1 MILNEWY
8 KGESKS
14 RLEQTAPDVLDAVD
28 IHYEPGFIRS
38 SLALEEETTTVNEP
52 AIGVTV
58 PSGDVFWFSTT
69 TGKIWK
75 RAYATGVYS
84 LVYTNTY
91 GACQGAV
98 FFSNYIW
105 FISTNASITYIGRIL
120 ATTASSESTWTS
132 VVQNWDF
139 LLGDAVTGYVPMVE
153 LIDYLYIGGEH
164 YIARISS
171 STYVYNDSALDIY
184 PGMIV
189 TDLAVSDTYLIIAG
203 EKNEAIGKTSVFAW
217 DTIAS
222 SWTFEDEMPERTFNG
237 FIPTDDMLFA
247 SAGTSGQLYYWNGKD
262 MVKYYRLKSG
272 TPTKNPYANTMF
284 NGVAL
289 YGESTGKIISINQS
303 MKDFPTVISGAY
315 STSSF
320 YSMTSSF
327 GTLYVSTGTSVV
339 KTGTT
344 YADGTITTPQIKKP
358 ANEIIIHY
366 DVLPTDAT
374 ISLESNV
381 NGAGWVSETG
391 LVHDPTNMTYVL
403 ANGITYDGTVNFI
416 QYRITM
422 NSSSHGSPVI
432 REIEIN

>member
-28 IHYEPGFIRS
+28 IHYEPGFIQS
-38 SLALEEETTTVNEP
+38 NLALEEETTTVNEP

-75 RAYATGVYS
+75 RAYSTGVYS

-91 GACQGAV
+91 GACQGAI

-105 FISTNASITYIGRIL
+105 FISTSASVTYVGRIL
-120 ATTASSESTWTS
+120 ATTASSEGTWVSAT
-132 VVQNWDF
+132 QNWGA
-139 LLGDAVTGYVPMVE
+139 LLGDAITGYVPMVE
-153 LIDYLYIGGEH
+153 LIDYLYIGGEQ
-164 YIARISS
+164 YVARVS
-171 STYVYNDSALDIY
+171 STSYVYNDDALDIY
-184 PGMIV
+184 PGMTI

-203 EKNEAIGKTSVFAW
+203 EKNEAIGKTSIFAW
-217 DTIAS
+217 DTISS

-272 TPTKNPYANTMF
+272 TVTQNPYASAMF
-284 NGVAL
+284 SGVAL
-289 YGESTGKIISINQS
+289 YGESTGNIFSINQS

-315 STSSF
+315 STTGF

-327 GTLYVSTGTSVV
+327 GTLYVSTGTSIV

-344 YADGTITTPQIKKP
+344 YADGAITTPQIKTP
-358 ANEIIIHY
+358 ANELKVHY
-366 DVLPTDAT
+366 DSLPTGAT

-391 LVHDPTNMTYVL
+391 FVQDSTNMMYVL
-403 ANGITYDGTVNFI
+403 TNGVSYAGVINFI

-422 NSSSHGSPVI
+422 NSSSSGSPVI